1 MAYEDIRAA
10 GQAPECQTCPICTGL
25 AALREARPEAVEH
38 LLKAGAELLLAARA
52 LLDVTAEP
60 AIRELVSQQAAREA
74 DLFVE
79 SRQRRPLCLGMATRI
94 QLVRHEIAGPNTAM
108 SLDAIANG
116 VHGLLLCE

>member
-1 MAYEDIRAA
+1 MAHEDIRAA

-60 AIRELVSQQAAREA
+60 ARG
-74 DLFVE
+74 
-79 SRQRRPLCLGMATRI
+79 PATR
-94 QLVRHEIAGPNTAM
+94 RWRGHPAGDGGGAVAH
-108 SLDAIANG
+108 D
-116 VHGLLLCE
+116 GLQRIDIG